1 VRSSMFQKKYL
12 FYFSLLA
19 LTFLFISILIYRN
32 NDDSNSRAY
41 KKLLETNKTYEKK
54 DLPEL
59 PSNYDD
65 IDFSNLTPEQIA
77 RILIE
82 KYGKNID
89 NARVQIALLEELM
102 KDLPKLYP
110 DNWVEKLH
118 EILHL
123 AFPDRALELFRM
135 SEKLYSYNKFRES
148 NITKL
153 GIMSDADRRKEMWK
167 ERYRLFGDKADEIW
181 AMEKKMQNVSDVLK
195 RIEESPVG
203 SVDAKLNTFK
213 TALKENFGKELPQ
226 VLSKRQETLT
236 EGFVMSV
243 QKDLKT
249 MSYDSRKSTLRDI
262 REAMGMEA
270 AALNRWD
277 ALEDEREVRWQ
288 NQEKYTE
295 LRKQL
300 LGKKTA
306 LSPEQEKELD
316 TARKKLFGDE
326 AEIIKN
332 EEASGYFRSA
342 EERNYGVN

>member
-1 VRSSMFQKKYL
+1 MFQKKYL
-12 FYFSLLA
+12 LYFSIFTLAILFLSLLY
-19 LTFLFISILIYRN
+19 FRN
-32 NDDSNSRAY
+32 RDDDTTKAY
-41 KKLLETNKTYEKK
+41 KSLLESKK
-54 DLPEL
+54 SYQSRELPEL
-59 PSNYDD
+59 PSNFED

-77 RILIE
+77 RIMIE

-89 NARVQIALLEELM
+89 NTRVQIALLEELM

-118 EILHL
+118 EILSL
-123 AFPDRALELFRM
+123 AFPDKALELFRL
-135 SEKLYSYNKFRES
+135 SEKLYSYNKYRE
-148 NITKL
+148 NNMTRL
-153 GIMSDADRRKEMWK
+153 GLMSDADRRKEMWK

-181 AMEKKMQNVSDVLK
+181 ALEKKMQNVSDVLK

-213 TALKENFGKELPQ
+213 STLKENFGKELPQ
-226 VLSKRQETLT
+226 ILSKKQQTLT

-243 QKDLKT
+243 QKDLKI
-249 MSYDSRKSTLRDI
+249 MSYDARKSTLRDI
-262 REAMGMEA
+262 REAMGMDA

-288 NQEKYTE
+288 NQDKYIE

-300 LGKKTA
+300 LGKKTT

-316 TARKKLFGDE
+316 AVRKKLFGEE

-332 EEASGYFRSA
+332 EEASGYFRSP
-342 EERNYGVN
+342 EERNYGIN

>member
-1 VRSSMFQKKYL
+1 MFQKKYL
-12 FYFSLLA
+12 LYFGLIA
-19 LTFLFISILIYRN
+19 FAALFISILVLKN
-32 NDDSNSRAY
+32 SDDKNTKTY
-41 KKLLETNKTYEKK
+41 KSLLESNKTYASR

-59 PSNYDD
+59 PSNFDD

-77 RILIE
+77 RIMIE

-89 NARVQIALLEELM
+89 NARVQVALLEELM

-118 EILHL
+118 EILGI
-123 AFPDRALELFRM
+123 AFPEKALELFRL
-135 SEKLYSYNKFRES
+135 SEKLYAYNKFREN
-148 NITKL
+148 NISRL
-153 GIMSDADRRKEMWK
+153 GLMSDADRKKEMWK

-181 AMEKKMQNVSDVLK
+181 AMEKKMQNVSEVLK

-203 SVDAKLNTFK
+203 NVDAKLNTFK
-213 TALKENFGKELPQ
+213 STLKENFGKELPQ
-226 VLSKRQETLT
+226 ILSKRQETLT

-249 MSYDSRKSTLRDI
+249 MTFDARKSTLRDI
-262 REAMGMEA
+262 REAMGMDA

-277 ALEDEREVRWQ
+277 ALEDEREIRWQ
-288 NQEKYTE
+288 NQEKYIAM
-295 LRKQL
+295 RKQL
-300 LGKKTA
+300 LGKKTS

-316 TARKKLFGDE
+316 TARKKFFGEE

-332 EEASGYFRSA
+332 EEASGYYRSL
-342 EERNYGVN
+342 EERNYGIN